1 MHNPAVAVGLW
12 NAAWRLTVTGGVG
25 GLVWQSVQAC
35 CGNVRGFAEF
45 EAWWQTSHLPATLM
59 CAECGNFT
67 APMVGP
73 LRTTDQRDAAL
84 DAGHAVHGLEAIEQ
98 VAFGV
103 AIHVFEQVVGHKA
116 ASFTLRRPAGH
127 QVTGGIC
134 GS

>member
-67 APMVGP
+67 AAIVGP
-73 LRTTDQRDAAL
+73 LR
-84 DAGHAVHGLEAIEQ
+84 
-98 VAFGV
+98 
-103 AIHVFEQVVGHKA
+103 
-116 ASFTLRRPAGH
+116 
-127 QVTGGIC
+127 VTGAAG
-134 GS
+134 GSWENALLNRMINSKSPSSVGDVLVCSTSPPGRSNLDGAL